1 MSIEQGYIDIQR
13 NSLEIS
19 YPAYIKRRLL
29 TKLSEKSL
37 IVNNKRMSNGGNN
50 LLLPDVSY
58 IEDVTEKIKHLFNTM
73 NIQSL
78 ISNIEDLEFLK
89 EYRHVVWFKLNNL
102 KIEEI
107 TEKIAKDDSQ
117 SFLVYDG
124 SFVCDSVNET
134 EATITVKQVS
144 SVLYLKFNYILSPR
158 IGDSKRKIKYVVL
171 VRIDSERK
179 ILEVRFDKVKFD
191 YKPSE
196 NFYSYLID
204 EVLGRLQTLLGIEIE
219 TIDFKSLIYF
229 IKENKDDVNIIAM
242 KLKRN
247 GTVAHL
253 DSFENEEF
261 IIPILGELKNL
272 IDSNNELF
280 IKNQE
285 CADIKE
291 LLTNFIEEIE
301 VTSDLPNAKLRWI
314 NELIS
319 LGADHNY
326 HDREYTLFT
335 LYDELS
341 TERRRVDYVRGYFVQ
356 CIKELREQIQSES
369 LSDQTNSSDI

>member
-1 MSIEQGYIDIQR
+1 MIIDQGYVDIQK
-13 NSLEIS
+13 NSLEFS

-37 IVNNKRMSNGGNN
+37 IINNKRMSNGGNN

-58 IEDVTEKIKHLFNTM
+58 IEDVSEKVNHLFRTM

-78 ISNIEDLEFLK
+78 ISNIEDLEFRK
-89 EYRHVVWFKLNNL
+89 EYRHMVWFKLNNL
-102 KIEEI
+102 N
-107 TEKIAKDDSQ
+107 IADIMERIATDATR
-117 SFLVYDG
+117 SFLVYNG
-124 SFVCDSVNET
+124 SFVSDSVNE
-134 EATITVKQVS
+134 EQPSITVKQVS
-144 SVLYLKFNYILSPR
+144 SVLYLKFNYILNPR
-158 IGDSKRKIKYVVL
+158 DGDTTKKIKFVVL
-171 VRIDSERK
+171 ARIDLESEM
-179 ILEVRFDKVKFD
+179 LEICFDKIKFD
-191 YKPSE
+191 YRTSE
-196 NFYSYLID
+196 NFYSELID
-204 EVLGRLQTLLGIEIE
+204 EVLERLKTLLNLQIEP
-219 TIDFKSLIYF
+219 IDFKALIYF

-272 IDSNNELF
+272 IDSNNALF
-280 IKNQE
+280 NTNQE
-285 CADIKE
+285 CRNIKG
-291 LLTNFIEEIE
+291 LLSDFIEDIE
-301 VTSDLPNAKLRWI
+301 VTSDLPNVKLRWI

-326 HDREYTLFT
+326 HDRDYTLFM

-341 TERRRVDYVRGYFVQ
+341 TERRRIDYVREYFVQ
-356 CIKELREQIQSES
+356 CITEFSEQIQSEP
-369 LSDQTNSSDI
+369 LPDQTNSADS